1 MMAEWDQQG
10 QQGDQPEMESQ
21 AAASWLQVL
30 LGVLCA
36 VGFVAL
42 LFGLVYIKANGL

>member
-1 MMAEWDQQG
+1 MAEWDQQG
-10 QQGDQPEMESQ
+10 QQGEQPEAENE
-21 AAASWLQVL
+21 AVASWLQVL

-42 LFGLVYIKANGL
+42 LFGLVYIKAHGL